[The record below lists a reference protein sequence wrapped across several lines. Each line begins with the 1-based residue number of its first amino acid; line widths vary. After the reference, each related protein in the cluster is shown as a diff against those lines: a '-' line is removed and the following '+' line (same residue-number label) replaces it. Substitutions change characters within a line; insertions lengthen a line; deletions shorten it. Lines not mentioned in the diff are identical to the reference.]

1 MVFCT
6 GVDRENVLS
15 LARKYILYYDYQ
27 CTPALWE
34 GFNEC
39 KKWQH
44 RLRIVRVW
52 AKTRPQTVRNVIRA
66 WAGEVQ
72 KYSFMQGKIYQLKI

>member
-27 CTPALWE
+27 CTPAL
-34 GFNEC
+34 
-39 KKWQH
+39 
-44 RLRIVRVW
+44 
-52 AKTRPQTVRNVIRA
+52 
-66 WAGEVQ
+66 
-72 KYSFMQGKIYQLKI
+72 